1 MSRGATDHAPTDSP
15 PTVSVGDFLRAAVAR
30 LARAGCASP
39 RLDAEL
45 LVAAALGRE
54 RWEIVANPQLE
65 LPIAARP
72 VLERWLARR
81 ERREPLAYILGR
93 RAFRTI
99 ELAIDRRV
107 LVPRPETELLVEV
120 ALETPS
126 GGSVHDVGTG
136 SGAVALALAAE
147 RPDLRISAS
156 DSSPAAIA
164 VARENAQRLGLSVS
178 FEVADL
184 LPPRLRREAGDR
196 VDLVVANLPYVAEH
210 EWTELAPEIRL
221 YEPRSALVA
230 GPRGSELLAALVAV
244 APRGQ
249 RIALEHAPHQ
259 AAAVRALLRE
269 PQTLRD
275 LAGDP
280 RVTVGFVP

>member
-1 MSRGATDHAPTDSP
+1 MSQGVTVSSPSDSP
-15 PTVSVGDFLRAAVAR
+15 PTVSVSEFLSTAVAR

-54 RWEIVANPQLE
+54 RWEVVANPELE
-65 LPIAARP
+65 VPVEARP
-72 VLERWLARR
+72 LLEQWLVRR
-81 ERREPLAYILGR
+81 ERREPLAYIIGR

-99 ELAIDRRV
+99 ELTIDRRV

-120 ALETPS
+120 ALGTPA
-126 GGSVHDVGTG
+126 GGAVHDVGTG

-156 DSSPAAIA
+156 DSAPAAIA
-164 VARENAQRLGLSVS
+164 VARENAQRLGLPVF

-184 LPPRLRREAGDR
+184 LPPRLRREGGDR
-196 VDLVVANLPYVAEH
+196 ADLVVANLPYVAEH

-230 GPRGSELLAALVAV
+230 GPHGSELIAALVAV

-249 RIALEHAPHQ
+249 RMALEHAPHQ
-259 AAAVRALLRE
+259 ADEVRALLRE
-269 PQTLRD
+269 PQTLCD
-275 LAGDP
+275 LAGHP